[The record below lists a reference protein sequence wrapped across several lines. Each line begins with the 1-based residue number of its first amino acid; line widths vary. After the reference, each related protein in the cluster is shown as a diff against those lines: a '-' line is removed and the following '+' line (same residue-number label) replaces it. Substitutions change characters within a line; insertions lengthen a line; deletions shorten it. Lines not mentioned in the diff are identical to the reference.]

1 MEIVEIKII
10 KNKLADNRID
20 SFWYH
25 GEQIA
30 IIEREDGTKL
40 LAEARGEIEMRFE
53 ENGTKFKGDN
63 AVIEALNLNWTDDDL
78 NDLSLDDIFI
88 FNNWFVVIELDA
100 NGDCGDDLAIG
111 GDYDEIIELL
121 KEVNEEN

>member
-1 MEIVEIKII
+1 MKIL
-10 KNKLADNRID
+10 KEKLADNRTD

-30 IIEREDGTKL
+30 VIEREDGTKL
-40 LAEARGEIEMRFE
+40 IAEARGEIEMRFE
-53 ENGTKFKGDN
+53 ENGTKFVGDN
-63 AVIEALNLNWTDDDL
+63 AVTEALNLDWTDDNL
-78 NDLSLDDIFI
+78 NDLSLDDLFI
-88 FNNWFVVIELDA
+88 FNNWFVVIELDV

-111 GDYDEIIELL
+111 DNYDEIIELL

>member
-1 MEIVEIKII
+1 MKIL
-10 KNKLADNRID
+10 KDKLADKRTD

-30 IIEREDGTKL
+30 VIEREDGTKL
-40 LAEARGEIEMRFE
+40 IAEARGEIEMRFE
-53 ENGTKFKGDN
+53 EDGTKFIGSN
-63 AVIEALNLNWTDDDL
+63 AVTEALNLDWTDDNL
-78 NDLSLDDIFI
+78 NDLSLDDLFI

-111 GDYDEIIELL
+111 DNYDEILELL